1 MSETEETLAF
11 QVRAAGLPEPVR
23 EYRFAPPR
31 RWRADFAFVDARLL
45 VEVEGGRW
53 VGGRH
58 NSPTGFARDC
68 EKYAEAVARGWAV
81 LRVTPEMVD
90 SGAALRLIE
99 RVLGGRND

>member
-1 MSETEETLAF
+1 MSKAEEALAF
-11 QVRAAGLPEPVR
+11 QVRVAGLPEPVR

-68 EKYAEAVARGWAV
+68 EKYAEAVARGWGV

-99 RVLGGRND
+99 RVLGGAQ